1 MGQLD
6 LNLSTRPFKP
16 YRAVNLLLLLVLLIL
31 IGISAVQVYEYREYS
46 SLAATIRDE
55 ERESREE
62 SELLSRQVLALR
74 TTVTGGSAA
83 AKLSEVEFL
92 NALLA
97 RRSFSWT
104 RLFASLEEL
113 LPDEV
118 YLLGLRPFTDDQGNI
133 GINIALRAR
142 SLGDAAG
149 FVRTLER
156 SGVFG
161 DITVAVE
168 EKRDSLADGEV
179 EVTLGAYYFPE
190 RGSE

>member
-16 YRAVNLLLLLVLLIL
+16 YRAVNLLLFLVLLIL
-31 IGISAVQVYEYREYS
+31 IGVSVMQVYSYRDYS
-46 SLAATIRDE
+46 ALAEPIRGE
-55 ERESREE
+55 EREVREK
-62 SELLSRQVLALR
+62 SELLSREVVALR
-74 TTVTGGSAA
+74 KKVTGGSAA
-83 AKLSEVEFL
+83 AKLTEVEFL
-92 NALLA
+92 NALLV
-97 RRSFSWT
+97 RKSFSWT

-113 LPDEV
+113 TPDEV
-118 YLLGLRPFTDDQGNI
+118 YLLGLRPFTDDEGRS
-133 GINIALRAR
+133 GINIAIRAR

-149 FVRTLER
+149 FVRTLEQ

-161 DITVAVE
+161 DVTVAVE
-168 EKRDSLADGEV
+168 EKKDPLPAGEV

>member
-16 YRAVNLLLLLVLLIL
+16 YRAVNLLLLLILLIL
-31 IGISAVQVYEYREYS
+31 IGISAVQVYGYREYS

-92 NALLA
+92 NALLV

-104 RLFASLEEL
+104 RLFSSLEDL
-113 LPDEV
+113 TPDEV
-118 YLLGLRPFTDDQGNI
+118 YLLGLRPFTDDEGKI

-161 DITVAVE
+161 DVTVAVE
-168 EKRDSLADGEV
+168 EKKDPLPGGEV